1 MKEEQ
6 PSIRRRPPAVADG
19 SGHHLVEVFAYNT
32 VNDVIRQARVVVLE
46 QRGRFT
52 LPSKFMDEL
61 RVDCHDWIL
70 ERGATEA
77 EQSVRARI
85 LDFLDRRQGHR
96 LADDERKVQHS
107 LRAARQ

>member
-1 MKEEQ
+1 MKEP

-19 SGHHLVEVFAYNT
+19 TAHHLVEVFAYNT

-52 LPSKFMDEL
+52 LPLSFMDEL
-61 RVDCHDWIL
+61 RVECHDWIL
-70 ERGATEA
+70 ERGASEA

-85 LDFLDRRQGHR
+85 LDFLERRQGHR
-96 LADDERKVQHS
+96 LAEDERKVQHS
-107 LRAARQ
+107 LKSVRE